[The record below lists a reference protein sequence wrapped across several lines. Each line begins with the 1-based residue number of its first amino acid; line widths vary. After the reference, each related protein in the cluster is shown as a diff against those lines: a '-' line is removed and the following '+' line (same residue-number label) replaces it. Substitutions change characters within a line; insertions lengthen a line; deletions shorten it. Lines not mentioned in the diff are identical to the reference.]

1 MRTLALPLRV
11 NADGKLERA
20 DAADTL
26 LAMIGAMVAASPA
39 SGSRFGVHEAFR
51 RANTALQD
59 QQRLADALNEALAE
73 LGIDWARVLGVYTEP
88 SEQPWER
95 RFGITLKIDDREQV
109 VHGSVLA

>member
-11 NADGKLERA
+11 NPDGKLERA

-26 LAMIGAMVAASPA
+26 LAMIRAMVAASPA
-39 SGSRFGVHEAFR
+39 
-51 RANTALQD
+51 NPALQD

-73 LGIDWARVLGVYTEP
+73 LGIDWARVLGVHTEP

-95 RFGITLKIDDREQV
+95 RFGVTLRIDGREQA
-109 VHGSVLA
+109 VHGTVTAS